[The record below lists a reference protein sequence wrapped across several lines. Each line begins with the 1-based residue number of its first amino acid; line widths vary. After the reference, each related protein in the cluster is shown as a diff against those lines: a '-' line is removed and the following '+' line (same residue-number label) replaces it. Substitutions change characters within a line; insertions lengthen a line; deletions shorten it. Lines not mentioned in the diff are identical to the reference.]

1 MSTQG
6 NLRINSARL
15 WDSLMEMAK
24 IGATPGGGCNRQTL
38 TDVDREGRAL
48 FRRWCEE
55 AGLTVGVDD
64 MGTMFARRPGRNND
78 LAPVATGS
86 HLDTQP
92 TGGKYDGVLGVL
104 AGLEVVRTLN
114 ELGIVTERPIEVINW
129 TNEEG
134 CRFGPA
140 MLASGVFAGTHPR
153 DWALARK
160 DAQGT
165 TFGEALNGG
174 GFAGDEK
181 TGARKLHAYVEL
193 HIEQGPI
200 LEAEGCEI
208 GVVTTGQGFRWFDVA
223 MIGRDSHTGA
233 TPMARR
239 FDALLGAS
247 RIVERVHQIALAH
260 PNSVGTVGFMEV
272 SPNSRNVIPGLV
284 KFTVDFRHV
293 DGDALTKMA
302 DEFVASAQA
311 IAAAQGLEITI
322 DPAGAQPPVHFNP
335 DILNLI
341 RTSADESGY
350 KHRDIASG
358 AGHDAFHIAK
368 VAPSAMIFCPCV
380 EGLSHN
386 EAEEIFPEWAKAGA
400 DVLLQTLVTL
410 ARA

>member
-24 IGATPGGGCNRQTL
+24 IGATPGGGNNRQTL
-38 TDVDREGRAL
+38 TAVDREGRAL

-55 AGLTVGVDD
+55 AGMVVGVDD
-64 MGTMFARRPGRNND
+64 LGNMFARRAGTNAA

-92 TGGKYDGVLGVL
+92 TGGKFDGVLGVL
-104 AGLEVVRTLN
+104 AGLEIVRTLN

-140 MLASGVFAGTHPR
+140 MLASGVFAGTHTR

-160 DAQGT
+160 DAQGVS
-165 TFGEALNGG
+165 FGEALQD
-174 GFAGDEK
+174 GFAGDEPA
-181 TGARKLHAYVEL
+181 GARPIHAYVEL

-200 LEAEGCEI
+200 LEAEGCDI
-208 GVVTTGQGFRWFDVA
+208 GVVTAGQGFRWFDVT
-223 MIGRDSHTGA
+223 ITGRDSHTGA

-239 FDALLGAS
+239 FDALLGAA
-247 RIVERVHQIALAH
+247 RLVDRVNAIALDH
-260 PNSVGTVGFMEV
+260 PPGVGTVGFMEV
-272 SPNSRNVIPGLV
+272 APNSRNVIPGLV

-293 DGDALTKMA
+293 DGDALDRMA
-302 DEFVASAQA
+302 ARFMREAEDM
-311 IAAAQGLEITI
+311 AAAQGLAIAIE
-322 DPAGAQPPVHFNP
+322 PAGAQPPVHFNP
-335 DILNLI
+335 EICQLI
-341 RTSADESGY
+341 RHAAEEAGY
-350 KHRDIASG
+350 AHRDIASG

-368 VAPSAMIFCPCV
+368 IAPAAMIFCPCID
-380 EGLSHN
+380 GLSHN
-386 EAEEIFPEWAKAGA
+386 EAETILPEWAKAGT

>member
-48 FRRWCEE
+48 FHRWCTE
-55 AGLTVGVDD
+55 AGLTVSVDD

-92 TGGKYDGVLGVL
+92 TGGKFDGVLGVL
-104 AGLEVVRTLN
+104 AGLEVIRTLN
-114 ELGIVTERPIEVINW
+114 ELGIETERPIEVINW

-160 DAQGT
+160 DAQGIS
-165 TFGEALNGG
+165 FGEALTGG
-174 GFAGDEK
+174 GFAGEEK
-181 TGARKLHAYVEL
+181 VGARKLHAYVEL

-200 LEAEGCEI
+200 LEAEGCDI
-208 GVVTTGQGFRWFDVA
+208 GVVATGQGFRWFDVE
-223 MIGRDSHTGA
+223 IKGRDSHTGA
-233 TPMARR
+233 TPMGRR

-247 RIVERVHQIALAH
+247 RIVERVHQIALAY
-260 PNSVGTVGFMEV
+260 PQSVGTVGFMEV

-293 DGDALTKMA
+293 DGEALAAMA
-302 DEFVASAQA
+302 ERFIKEAQE
-311 IAAAQGLEITI
+311 IAAAQGLEIVI
-322 DPAGAQPPVHFNP
+322 DPAGAQPPVHF
-335 DILNLI
+335 DTHILSLI
-341 RTSADESGY
+341 RNAADEAGY
-350 KHRDIASG
+350 KHRDLASG

-380 EGLSHN
+380 DGLSHN
-386 EAEEIFPEWAKAGA
+386 EAETIYPEWAKAGT